1 MKYFF
6 MNIILTT
13 FIVDKNFSIVTIEMK
28 NVKIK
33 RDSLSINIFF
43 CLFYIVLVY
52 NKKILFE
59 IVKYTILE

>member
-43 CLFYIVLVY
+43 CLFYIVLVF

>member
-1 MKYFF
+1 

-43 CLFYIVLVY
+43 CLFYIVLVF